1 MVFKIIAKTRFQ
13 HVTHYNIP
21 IVPVPIIQLLDSLKW
36 DLFTWKGLSSLAFLG
51 YIGIDLDLI
60 ETEIFGKLV
69 VENSVTIS
77 KARRQ

>member
-1 MVFKIIAKTRFQ
+1 M
-13 HVTHYNIP
+13 
-21 IVPVPIIQLLDSLKW
+21 
-36 DLFTWKGLSSLAFLG
+36 SSLAFLG

-69 VENSVTIS
+69 VENSVTIA